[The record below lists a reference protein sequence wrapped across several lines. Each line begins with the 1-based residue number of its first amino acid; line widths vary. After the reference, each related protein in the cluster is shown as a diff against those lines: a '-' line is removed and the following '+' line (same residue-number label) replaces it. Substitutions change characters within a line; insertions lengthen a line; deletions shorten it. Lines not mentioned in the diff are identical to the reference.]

1 MKRIPLLVAAMAL
14 ATAIPSPGPDAMPA
28 GRVAPPPPNRPPLRE
43 DTYTAKRK
51 AKARAKRGW

>member
-1 MKRIPLLVAAMAL
+1 MKRVPLLLAAL
-14 ATAIPSPGPDAMPA
+14 ALPA
-28 GRVAPPPPNRPPLRE
+28 GSLVARGASPVERVHAPPPNRPPLRE